1 MQIEL
6 NLFASFR
13 EYLPKDNGG
22 LHQAFELDA
31 EATIGDVL
39 GKLRLPADAA
49 KVIFVNGTRGD
60 ANTILNEGDRVGI
73 FPLVAGG

>member
-6 NLFASFR
+6 NLFASFK

-22 LHQAFELDA
+22 LHQGYDTPA
-31 EATIGDVL
+31 ESTIGDIL
-39 GKLRLPADAA
+39 LKLKLPGEAA
-49 KVIFVNGTRGD
+49 KVIFVNGVRGD
-60 ANTILNEGDRVGI
+60 ANTILSEGDRVGI